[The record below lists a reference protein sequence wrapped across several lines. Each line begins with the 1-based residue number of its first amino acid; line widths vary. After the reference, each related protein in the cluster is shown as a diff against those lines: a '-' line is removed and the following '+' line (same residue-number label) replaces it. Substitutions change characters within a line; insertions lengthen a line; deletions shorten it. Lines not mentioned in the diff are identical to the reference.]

1 MFGKDFILYKRS
13 AYSQEGCDHA
23 IKFFEE
29 RVDLHEVGTA
39 GDRVNLDWKKSTDIF
54 LMRHQYTLFE
64 DVVQSCIKDYI
75 KKYPTSD
82 SLHRWDIFEIIKLQ
96 RYKPGEG
103 YVHEHCENSGVD
115 NMNRVLAWMIYL
127 NDVTDG
133 GHTKFPN
140 QNRKF
145 QPRRGDILMWP
156 AYFTHSHHGIVSKT
170 QTKYIVTG
178 WSTYIDV

>member
-1 MFGKDFILYKRS
+1 MFNKKDFIYRKRS

-23 IKFFEE
+23 IKFFEK

-39 GDRVNLDWKKSTDIF
+39 GNKVKLDWKKSTDIF
-54 LMRHQYTLFE
+54 LKRNQYTLFE

-82 SLHRWDIFEIIKLQ
+82 SLHRWDIFEIMKLQ

-103 YVHEHCENSGVD
+103 YFHEHCENSGVD

-127 NDVTDG
+127 NDIADG
-133 GHTKFPN
+133 GGTEFLQQETIIEPVAGN
-140 QNRKF
+140 LY
-145 QPRRGDILMWP
+145 IWP
-156 AYFTHSHHGIVSKT
+156 AGPTHMHRGVVSNSEKKYFL
-170 QTKYIVTG
+170 TG
-178 WSTYIDV
+178 WYIYS